1 MGACETNSNR
11 KNIINNETF
20 VPGQKEENNAYFKIY
35 NNSQNN
41 NNIENNGMNVLNQE
55 NVDEINIPKKK
66 EYNDNDQI
74 IVSSEQ
80 SEKVTRQS
88 KQYICKITIG
98 QKSGTG
104 FLCKI
109 PFPDESNCL
118 PVLMTNDHVVNKKE
132 LDKKKLNISF
142 NNGQINKIINI
153 SSERKIFSIRNQAYD
168 LTIIE
173 IYPEMDG
180 IFHFF
185 ELDSIDRINKNSR
198 EPIYVLQYPGGNEC
212 SISYG
217 KICKIQD
224 FEIHHD
230 CSTLKGSS
238 GGPILLLSNFKLI
251 GIHRGYIQL
260 LNYNIGTSLI
270 EPIKEFNSSFYNI
283 NGINKNRC
291 INCIICEYEVNNGE
305 EFNLL
310 HDYNKQISILDNNLK
325 QLYNEGK
332 KKKSFL
338 VQNINIYIDNEL
350 INFKFK
356 YKTHKNIIKARFIFK
371 EIINDLSFLFY
382 ECKNLKLVD
391 MSAYDAI
398 KVNNM
403 SYMFSGCSSLK
414 SIDFFLFNTDNVT
427 NMSNMFSKCQSLQ
440 TMDLSSFN
448 THKVIN
454 MEKMFLECSS
464 ITRLDLTSFNTIN
477 VINMSKMFANCYS
490 LKFLYLSK
498 LKTNNVMNME
508 GMFNR
513 CSSIRSLNLSSFDT
527 SKVENMEGMFDYCS
541 TLESLNV
548 TSFNTIN
555 VKNMKMMFHGCLT
568 AKSFDLSSFNTINVE
583 NMLYMFGGDGL
594 LESLD
599 LSLFNTINV
608 KNMDGIFFG
617 CSNLKSVKCKDNNIL
632 KAKNSSHN
640 LLK

>member
-20 VPGQKEENNAYFKIY
+20 VPGQKEENNANFKIY

-41 NNIENNGMNVLNQE
+41 NIENNVMNVLNQE
-55 NVDEINIPKKK
+55 KVDEINIQKEN
-66 EYNDNDQI
+66 EYNNNDQI

-80 SEKVTRQS
+80 SENVARQS

-98 QKSGTG
+98 QKIGTG

-118 PVLMTNDHVVNKKE
+118 PVLMTNHHVINDEKLLQNKK
-132 LDKKKLNISF
+132 LDISF
-142 NNGQINKIINI
+142 NNDQIKKIINI
-153 SSERKIFSIRNQAYD
+153 SSERKIYSNKKYD

-173 IYPEMDG
+173 IYQEMDG

-185 ELDSIDRINKNSR
+185 ELETLDKINKNSR

-212 SISYG
+212 SVSYG
-217 KICKIQD
+217 KLCDIQD
-224 FEIHHD
+224 FEIYHD
-230 CSTLKGSS
+230 CSTKKGSS
-238 GGPILLLSNFKLI
+238 GGPILLLRNFKLI
-251 GIHRGYIQL
+251 GIHKGYL
-260 LNYNIGTSLI
+260 ENFDYNIGTSLI
-270 EPIKEFNSSFYNI
+270 EPIKEFNSTFYNKNI
-283 NGINKNRC
+283 INKNRC
-291 INCIICEYEVNNGE
+291 VNCIICEYEVKNGE
-305 EFNLL
+305 EFDLL
-310 HDYNKQISILDNNLK
+310 HDYSKQILDVDDNLK
-325 QLYNEGK
+325 LLYNEGK
-332 KKKSFL
+332 KKKSIL
-338 VQNINIYIDNEL
+338 EENVNIYIENEL

-391 MSAYDAI
+391 MSAYNAI
-398 KVNNM
+398 NVNNM

-427 NMSNMFSKCQSLQ
+427 NMSNMFSECQSLQ

-464 ITRLDLTSFNTIN
+464 IIRLDLTSFNTIN

-508 GMFNR
+508 GMFSR

-527 SKVENMEGMFDYCS
+527 SKVENMDGMFEYCS

-548 TSFNTIN
+548 TTFNTIN
-555 VKNMKMMFHGCLT
+555 VKNMKMMFQSCPAL
-568 AKSFDLSSFNTINVE
+568 KSLDLSSFNTMNVE
-583 NMLYMFGGDGL
+583 NMLCIFGGDTF
-594 LESLD
+594 LEYLD
-599 LSLFNTINV
+599 LSSFNTTNI
-608 KNMDGIFFG
+608 KNMIGMFTECI
-617 CSNLKSVKCKDNNIL
+617 NLKTVKCKDNNIL
-632 KAKNSSHN
+632 KAKNSIHN
-640 LLK
+640 LFK

>member
-1 MGACETNSNR
+1 MGVCEPKSKKKNTITN
-11 KNIINNETF
+11 KTPALI
-20 VPGQKEENNAYFKIY
+20 QKEENNAYFKIY

-41 NNIENNGMNVLNQE
+41 NNIENNDMNVLNQE

-80 SEKVTRQS
+80 SEKVTRQL
-88 KQYICKITIG
+88 KQYICKIIIG
-98 QKSGTG
+98 QKLGTG

-109 PFPDESNCL
+109 PFPYESNCL
-118 PVLMTNDHVVNKKE
+118 PVLMTNHHVINKEKLLENKK
-132 LDKKKLNISF
+132 LDISF
-142 NNGQINKIINI
+142 NNDQIKKIINI
-153 SSERKIFSIRNQAYD
+153 SSERKIYSNKKYD

-173 IYPEMDG
+173 IYQEMDG

-185 ELDSIDRINKNSR
+185 ELETLDKINKNSR

-212 SISYG
+212 SVSYG
-217 KICKIQD
+217 KLCDIQD
-224 FEIHHD
+224 FEIYHD
-230 CSTLKGSS
+230 CSTKKGSS
-238 GGPILLLSNFKLI
+238 GGPILLLRNFKLI
-251 GIHRGYIQL
+251 GIHKGYL
-260 LNYNIGTSLI
+260 ENFDYNIGSSLL
-270 EPIKEFNSSFYNI
+270 EPIKEFNSTFYNKNI
-283 NGINKNRC
+283 INKNRC
-291 INCIICEYEVNNGE
+291 VNCIICEYEVKNGE
-305 EFNLL
+305 EFDLL
-310 HDYNKQISILDNNLK
+310 HDYSKQILDVDDNLK
-325 QLYNEGK
+325 LLYNEGK
-332 KKKSFL
+332 KKKSIL
-338 VQNINIYIDNEL
+338 EENVNIYIENEL

-427 NMSNMFSKCQSLQ
+427 NMSNMFSECQSLQ

-464 ITRLDLTSFNTIN
+464 IIRLDLTSFNTIN

-490 LKFLYLSK
+490 LKFFYLSK

-508 GMFNR
+508 GMFSR

-527 SKVENMEGMFDYCS
+527 SKVENMDGMFEYCS

-548 TSFNTIN
+548 TTFNTIN
-555 VKNMKMMFHGCLT
+555 VKNMKMMFQSCPAL
-568 AKSFDLSSFNTINVE
+568 KSLDLSSFNTMNVE
-583 NMLYMFGGDGL
+583 NMLCIFGGDTF
-594 LESLD
+594 LEYLD
-599 LSLFNTINV
+599 LSSFNTTNI
-608 KNMDGIFFG
+608 KNMIGMFTECI
-617 CSNLKSVKCKDNNIL
+617 NLKTVKCKDNNIL
-632 KAKNSSHN
+632 KAKNSIHN
-640 LLK
+640 LFK